1 MCLSTLANTYI
12 YKKKLHPLFFPTII
26 TKQSSFFR
34 KPLIYCDFT
43 IDFVLQKPK
52 SLELSSTCTFALPA
66 PHNHSISYPPGPFD
80 CQGLFCSCFAFLLT
94 GALRFPPRG
103 LLSSPLN
110 WASSL
115 QPLSL
120 LIYSYFLLATYLATY
135 AYHPPTK
142 NKVKIAKKDKM
153 VKRF

>member
-1 MCLSTLANTYI
+1 MHDNLKTSAMSMCVYPPWLIYI
-12 YKKKLHPLFFPTII
+12 YICMCIYICVCVYIYIYIKSHPLLFPTII

-80 CQGLFCSCFAFLLT
+80 CQGHFCSCFAFLLT

-103 LLSSPLN
+103 LL
-110 WASSL
+110 
-115 QPLSL
+115 
-120 LIYSYFLLATYLATY
+120 
-135 AYHPPTK
+135 
-142 NKVKIAKKDKM
+142 
-153 VKRF
+153 